1 MLNKKSGFTLI
12 EMLIVIAILGVL
24 MGLGY
29 SSFSRVRGKLGLEES
44 ANRVAQDIQKCRSTA
59 IAKTV
64 RCRITFTDGKSYDVD
79 TSNNG
84 TTWRRQY
91 SAEIGDGIT
100 SSWNA
105 GDTITFN
112 SKGFATFP
120 ASPSPF
126 VITLSQNG
134 ETYVVVPT
142 IVGAVRVVKQ

>member
-1 MLNKKSGFTLI
+1 MINKKSGFTLI
-12 EMLIVIAILGVL
+12 EMLIVLAILGIL

-44 ANRVAQDIQKCRSTA
+44 ANRIAQDIQKCRSTA

-64 RCRITFTDGKSYDVD
+64 YCRITFIDGSSYDVD

-84 TTWRRQY
+84 STWRQQY
-91 SAEIGDGIT
+91 SAEIGGGIT
-100 SSWNA
+100 SSWSA

-120 ASPSPF
+120 VTPSPY
-126 VITLSQNG
+126 VITLSQGG

-142 IVGAVRVVKQ
+142 MVGAVRVVKQ